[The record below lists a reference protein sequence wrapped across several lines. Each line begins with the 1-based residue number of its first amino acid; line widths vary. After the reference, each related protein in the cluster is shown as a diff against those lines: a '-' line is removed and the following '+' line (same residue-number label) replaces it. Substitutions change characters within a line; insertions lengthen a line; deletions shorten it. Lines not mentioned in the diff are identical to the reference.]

1 MWRFYLLVSIWIHSG
16 CGGGNTAKNTPSTD
30 PTPAAN
36 VTLEQ
41 RNGLYYKPGSNTP
54 FSGSLLHKHKTGNN
68 SFEAAYTNGMKLLQR
83 SWYTNGVPRE
93 EYRFHQ
99 GHIVVRRDWNHVGKL
114 QTWRNLDL
122 LAQEQFVR
130 AAQFTTNQP
139 PDIQRAYLWF
149 HIAAANGHL
158 ESSQLLKNQPK
169 ELTQQQ
175 ASEIKAEAERLL
187 GLETKKK

>member
-1 MWRFYLLVSIWIHSG
+1 MR
-16 CGGGNTAKNTPSTD
+16 GGNTAKNTPTTD
-30 PTPAAN
+30 PTPTAN

-54 FSGSLLHKHKTGNN
+54 FSGSLLHKHKNGSN

-99 GHIVVRRDWNHVGKL
+99 GHIVVRRDWSHVGKL

>member
-1 MWRFYLLVSIWIHSG
+1 M
-16 CGGGNTAKNTPSTD
+16 
-30 PTPAAN
+30 
-36 VTLEQ
+36 
-41 RNGLYYKPGSNTP
+41 
-54 FSGSLLHKHKTGNN
+54 
-68 SFEAAYTNGMKLLQR
+68 
-83 SWYTNGVPRE
+83 PRE

-99 GHIVVRRDWNHVGKL
+99 GHIVVRRDWSHTGKL

-130 AAQFTTNQP
+130 AAQFATNQP

-187 GLETKKK
+187 GLETNNK

>member
-54 FSGSLLHKHKTGNN
+54 FSGSLLHKHKNGNN

-99 GHIVVRRDWNHVGKL
+99 GHIVVRRDWSHVGKL

-139 PDIQRAYLWF
+139 TDIQRAYLWF